1 MGESNMLVSI
11 LAAAVSSG
19 TPILFAA
26 LGELIT
32 ETAGVM
38 NIGVEGMMLVGA
50 VAGFLASVRT
60 GNLLLGAGGPPGW
73 RAPGSSARVHVHSP
87 EGEPDRQRPGPD
99 ALRHGDQRYLGKSM
113 IGVPLP
119 NHFRSVPLPAL
130 SRLPVLGPV
139 LFNHDVLVYLSFV
152 LVPAVWQLFY
162 RTRPGLHLRAVE
174 RAQKLPTLWV

>member
-50 VAGFLASVRT
+50 VAVPRKREDGQPAPR
-60 GNLLLGAGGPPGW
+60 GAG
-73 RAPGSSARVHVHSP
+73 
-87 EGEPDRQRPGPD
+87 
-99 ALRHGDQRYLGKSM
+99 ALLACRL
-113 IGVPLP
+113 L
-119 NHFRSVPLPAL
+119 AL
-130 SRLPVLGPV
+130 LHAFMCIALKVNQIVS
-139 LFNHDVLVYLSFV
+139 
-152 LVPAVWQLFY
+152 
-162 RTRPGLHLRAVE
+162 GLA
-174 RAQKLPTLWV
+174 

>member
-1 MGESNMLVSI
+1 
-11 LAAAVSSG
+11 
-19 TPILFAA
+19 
-26 LGELIT
+26 
-32 ETAGVM
+32 M

-60 GNLLLGAGGPPGW
+60 GNLLLGVLAALLAGGLL
-73 RAPGSSARVHVHSP
+73 
-87 EGEPDRQRPGPD
+87 
-99 ALRHGDQRYLGKSM
+99 ALLHAFMCIALKVNQIVSGLALTLFGTGISGYLGKSM

-152 LVPAVWQLFY
+152 LVPAVWY
-162 RTRPGLHLRAVE
+162 CSTGPVRGCT
-174 RAQKLPTLWV
+174 